1 MADNAHMAAKKPH
14 LAWRITR
21 VVLHILGIVALWAL
35 VIAGTLA
42 LIVGIAG
49 SIFFQEAS
57 QYLKD
62 DVIPSA
68 YEYAE
73 NLSLSDISLA
83 QTSILYYTDKE
94 TGEP

>member
-1 MADNAHMAAKKPH
+1 MAAKKPH

-21 VVLHILGIVALWAL
+21 VVLHVLGIVALWAL

-49 SIFFQEAS
+49 SIFFKEAS
-57 QYLKD
+57 GYLKN

-73 NLSLSDISLA
+73 NLSLSDINLA

-94 TGEP
+94 T